1 MVYRIADIN
10 QLKKDLA
17 ACQAL
22 IQLMED
28 LGNKARPRMSQKEI
42 ERYEKWME
50 ELRKEKS
57 LLMDAILRLAENYS
71 SPIYSTLAH

>member
-1 MVYRIADIN
+1 MVYRIADVE

-28 LGNKARPRMSQKEI
+28 LFNKAKPRSSKEEI
-42 ERYEKWME
+42 ERYEKFMDG
-50 ELRKEKS
+50 LRKEES
-57 LLMDAILRLAENYS
+57 LLMDAIFRAGGKL
-71 SPIYSTLAH
+71 